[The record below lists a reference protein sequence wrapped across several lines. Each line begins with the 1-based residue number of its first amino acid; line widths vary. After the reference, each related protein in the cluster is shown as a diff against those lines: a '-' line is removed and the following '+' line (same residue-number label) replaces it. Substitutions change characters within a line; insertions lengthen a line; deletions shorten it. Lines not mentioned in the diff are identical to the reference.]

1 MGIERKSEMASLMNT
16 RTSSVTEKSRS
27 LKAIEPVMRDVQV
40 IKRDY
45 SSDIIYSQTTADLDP
60 KMEA

>member
-1 MGIERKSEMASLMNT
+1 MGIERKSEIASLVNT

-27 LKAIEPVMRDVQV
+27 LKAIEPAIRDVQV

-45 SSDIIYSQTTADLDP
+45 SSDVFYSQTTADPYP

>member
-1 MGIERKSEMASLMNT
+1 MGIERKSEMASLINT

-27 LKAIEPVMRDVQV
+27 LKAIEPAMRDVQV

-45 SSDIIYSQTTADLDP
+45 SSDIFYSQTTADLEP
-60 KMEA
+60 KMES